1 MGLPPETPELKVL
14 ELLVSVAET
23 GSLGRAAARHGMS
36 QPAAS
41 MRISALER
49 RLRLVLLERSSTG
62 SRLTP
67 AGTAVVEWAL
77 PVLDA
82 ARALVSGVAALH
94 ADQQG
99 RLRIA
104 ASMTIADHRVPGWL
118 IALRARLP
126 QVKVALRV
134 GNSAQVADMVRS
146 READLGFVEGP
157 RAPDG
162 LRSRT
167 IAEDELVVVVAPGH
181 PWARLRHP
189 LPLRTLAAT
198 PLIVREHGSGT
209 RDAVWEVLRRS
220 AARDPLT
227 SPETALPD
235 SPSAGTP
242 PPPGAVGSGA
252 RSAVVGGV
260 VVGPRTDAEPAPP
273 AAELG
278 STTAIKSAVSA
289 GDAPA
294 VLSRLAVSAELD
306 DRRLISVPLE
316 EPALL
321 RRRFRAVWPRE
332 TPPTGP
338 AATLLALVCG
348 R

>member
-1 MGLPPETPELKVL
+1 MGLPPGTPELKVL
-14 ELLVSVAET
+14 DLLVSVAQT
-23 GSLGRAAARHGMS
+23 GSLGQAAARHGMS

-41 MRISALER
+41 MRITALER
-49 RLRLVLLERSSTG
+49 QLRLVLLERGPTG

-67 AGTAVVEWAL
+67 AGTAVVDWAL

-118 IALRARLP
+118 MALRTRLP
-126 QVKVALRV
+126 EVKVALRV
-134 GNSAQVADMVRS
+134 GNSSQVAEMVRG

-157 RAPDG
+157 HAPDG

-181 PWARLRHP
+181 PWAGRGQP

-198 PLIVREHGSGT
+198 PLIVREQGSGT
-209 RDAVWEVLRRS
+209 RDAVWEILRRS
-220 AARDPLT
+220 AG
-227 SPETALPD
+227 TAL
-235 SPSAGTP
+235 SPHVLDAPAPAVSSDRP
-242 PPPGAVGSGA
+242 PPTTV
-252 RSAVVGGV
+252 SASAAGRV
-260 VVGPRTDAEPAPP
+260 PAQPSSREEPAPP

-278 STTAIKSAVSA
+278 STTAIKSAVST

-321 RRRFRAVWPRE
+321 RRRFRAVWLRDA
-332 TPPTGP
+332 PPVGP
-338 AATLLALVCG
+338 AATLLTLIS
-348 R
+348 RR

>member
-1 MGLPPETPELKVL
+1 MLMGLPPGTPELRVL
-14 ELLVSVAET
+14 DLLVSVAET
-23 GSLGRAAARHGMS
+23 GSLGRAAARHGIS

-41 MRISALER
+41 MRITALER
-49 RLRLVLLERSSTG
+49 QLRLVLLERGPTG

-67 AGTAVVEWAL
+67 AGTAVVDWAL
-77 PVLDA
+77 PVLNA

-118 IALRARLP
+118 MALRTRLP
-126 QVKVALRV
+126 EVRVALRV
-134 GNSAQVADMVRS
+134 GNSSQVADMVRD

-157 RAPDG
+157 HAPHG

-167 IAEDELVVVVAPGH
+167 VADDELVVVVAPGH
-181 PWARLRHP
+181 PWAGRRQP

-198 PLIVREHGSGT
+198 SLIVREQGSGT
-209 RDAVWEVLRRS
+209 RDAIWEVLCRYAGT
-220 AARDPLT
+220 AALPHAVDAPCPPVSSVRT
-227 SPETALPD
+227 SPARA
-235 SPSAGTP
+235 SG
-242 PPPGAVGSGA
+242 GAVGGIPT
-252 RSAVVGGV
+252 RPEDRG
-260 VVGPRTDAEPAPP
+260 EPAPP

-278 STTAIKSAVSA
+278 STAAIKSAVSA

-321 RRRFRAVWPRE
+321 RRRFRAVWLQE
-332 TPPTGP
+332 TPPAGP
-338 AATLLALVCG
+338 AAALLALAS
-348 R
+348 RR

>member
-1 MGLPPETPELKVL
+1 MLMGLPPGTPELKVL
-14 ELLVSVAET
+14 DLLVSVAQT

-41 MRISALER
+41 MRITALER
-49 RLRLVLLERSSTG
+49 QLRLVLLERGPTG

-67 AGTAVVEWAL
+67 AGTAVVDWAL

-118 IALRARLP
+118 MALRTELP
-126 QVKVALRV
+126 EVKVALRV
-134 GNSAQVADMVRS
+134 GNSSQVADMVRG

-157 RAPDG
+157 HAPDG

-167 IAEDELVVVVAPGH
+167 IAHDELVVVVAPGH
-181 PWARLRHP
+181 PWARRRQP

-198 PLIVREHGSGT
+198 PLIVREQGSGT

-220 AARDPLT
+220 AATTLR
-227 SPETALPD
+227 
-235 SPSAGTP
+235 
-242 PPPGAVGSGA
+242 PPGSDGPAPPVPSVRTRPATVSGSVAG
-252 RSAVVGGV
+252 RIPVQPEIG
-260 VVGPRTDAEPAPP
+260 EQPAPP

-278 STTAIKSAVSA
+278 STTAIKSAVST

-321 RRRFRAVWPRE
+321 RRRFRAVWLRE
-332 TPPTGP
+332 TPPVGP
-338 AATLLALVCG
+338 AATLLTLAA
-348 R
+348 RR

>member
-1 MGLPPETPELKVL
+1 MGLPPGTPELKVL
-14 ELLVSVAET
+14 DLLVSVAQT

-41 MRISALER
+41 MRITALER
-49 RLRLVLLERSSTG
+49 QLRLVLLERGPSG

-67 AGTAVVEWAL
+67 AGIAVVDWAL

-118 IALRARLP
+118 MALRTRLP
-126 QVKVALRV
+126 EVKVALRV
-134 GNSAQVADMVRS
+134 GNSSQVADMVRG
-146 READLGFVEGP
+146 REVDLGFVEGP
-157 RAPDG
+157 HAPDG

-181 PWARLRHP
+181 PWARRRQP

-198 PLIVREHGSGT
+198 PLIVREQGSGT
-209 RDAVWEVLRRS
+209 RDAVWEILRRS
-220 AARDPLT
+220 AETTLRPPALDDPA
-227 SPETALPD
+227 PAV
-235 SPSAGTP
+235 PSAGAP
-242 PPPGAVGSGA
+242 KFSGGAAGRIPA
-252 RSAVVGGV
+252 QLQI
-260 VVGPRTDAEPAPP
+260 DAEPAPP

-278 STTAIKSAVSA
+278 STTAIKSAVST

-321 RRRFRAVWPRE
+321 RRRFRAVWLRE
-332 TPPTGP
+332 TPPVEP
-338 AATLLALVCG
+338 AATLLTLAA
-348 R
+348 RR

>member
-118 IALRARLP
+118 ITLRARLP
-126 QVKVALRV
+126 QVRVALRV
-134 GNSAQVADMVRS
+134 GNSAQVTDMVRS

-181 PWARLRHP
+181 PWARRRQP

-198 PLIVREHGSGT
+198 PLIVREQGSGT

-220 AARDPLT
+220 AAHDPLAST
-227 SPETALPD
+227 DTAPPD
-235 SPSAGTP
+235 SSLAGTP
-242 PPPGAVGSGA
+242 PPPAGRRPRSAVGSM
-252 RSAVVGGV
+252 
-260 VVGPRTDAEPAPP
+260 VVGPRTCAEPAPP

-321 RRRFRAVWPRE
+321 RRRFRAVWQRE

-338 AATLLALVCG
+338 AATLLALVSG

>member
-1 MGLPPETPELKVL
+1 MLMGLPPGTPELKVL
-14 ELLVSVAET
+14 DLLVSVAQT

-41 MRISALER
+41 MRITALER
-49 RLRLVLLERSSTG
+49 QLRLVLLERGPTG

-67 AGTAVVEWAL
+67 AGIAVVDWAL

-82 ARALVSGVAALH
+82 ARALVGGVAALH

-118 IALRARLP
+118 TALRTRLP
-126 QVKVALRV
+126 GAKVALRV
-134 GNSAQVADMVRS
+134 GNSSQVADMVRG

-157 RAPDG
+157 HAPDG

-181 PWARLRHP
+181 PWARRRQP

-198 PLIVREHGSGT
+198 PLIVREQGSGT
-209 RDAVWEVLRRS
+209 RDAVREILHR
-220 AARDPLT
+220 
-227 SPETALPD
+227 
-235 SPSAGTP
+235 SAGTAAGRVP
-242 PPPGAVGSGA
+242 AQPAS
-252 RSAVVGGV
+252 RE
-260 VVGPRTDAEPAPP
+260 EPAPP

-278 STTAIKSAVSA
+278 STTAIKSAVST
-289 GDAPA
+289 GYAPA

-321 RRRFRAVWPRE
+321 RRRFRAVWLRE
-332 TPPTGP
+332 TPPVGP
-338 AATLLALVCG
+338 AATLLTLIS
-348 R
+348 RR